1 MGLAGN
7 DLANGFEIVII
18 WPSAGSAGRQGHIE
32 GLTKKEIERKTIV
45 IICYGTCTL
54 AKVSFKY
61 STVGTNREYTHEIQA
76 DGELKEKGLK
86 HEHGEATNT
95 FTS

>member
-32 GLTKKEIERKTIV
+32 GDRKENDSYYLLRDMHISKSLI
-45 IICYGTCTL
+45 
-54 AKVSFKY
+54 
-61 STVGTNREYTHEIQA
+61 
-76 DGELKEKGLK
+76 
-86 HEHGEATNT
+86 
-95 FTS
+95 

>member
-1 MGLAGN
+1 M
-7 DLANGFEIVII
+7 
-18 WPSAGSAGRQGHIE
+18 
-32 GLTKKEIERKTIV
+32 IV
-45 IICYGTCTL
+45 IICYVTCTL

-61 STVGTNREYTHEIQA
+61 STVGTNREHTHEIQA